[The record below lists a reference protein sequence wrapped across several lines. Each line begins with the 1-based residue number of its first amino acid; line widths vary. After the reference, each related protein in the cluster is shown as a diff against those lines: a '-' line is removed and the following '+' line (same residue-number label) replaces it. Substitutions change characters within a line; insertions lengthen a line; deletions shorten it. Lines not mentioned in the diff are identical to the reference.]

1 MGTSESH
8 ETEMTISDKADR
20 TTHADTAAFRHHEL
34 DSRQNLERPLQ
45 ESRESEARLRE
56 IVDTMP
62 TLAWCNLPDGSNEF
76 VNQRWRD
83 YTGLSPEE
91 VQREGYKV
99 TIHPEDLPKWLNEWR
114 TLVASGQGG
123 EIEVRLRRHDGAYRW
138 FLIRVEPLRDDSGE
152 IVRWYGTNTDIE
164 DRKRAEAALQ
174 WSDALLAGEKRV
186 LEMIAHGETLP
197 RIVEALCQ
205 VVEEQSSDILS
216 SCLLLDAQGTHL
228 RHGAA
233 PRLPQS
239 YIDAIDGVA
248 IGPTGGSCITAA
260 YRAAPV
266 VVSDIAVDPLW
277 ADYRHLPLA
286 HGLRACW
293 SVPIISS
300 EGQVLGTFAMYYRE
314 PRSPSPHE
322 LHVLEQIA
330 SLGAMSITHQRAAE
344 KVRQDERELRQLI
357 DFLPQHVLVLD
368 KDGKLLQANKTML
381 DYNGYTLE
389 EMQGA
394 GTQERI
400 KRDLHPDDLERA
412 NSERSA
418 GLSRGVP
425 FEIEKRM
432 LGKDGRYRWFL
443 FRYKPVLNEDGH
455 IVRWFATA
463 TDIEDRKHAEDRMR
477 NETVALRED
486 IVRSSMFEEIVGS
499 SEALRNILGQVSMV
513 APTDSTVLILGET
526 GTGKELIARAIHK
539 QSNRSA
545 RAFIRVNCAAIPAA
559 LIASELFGHEKGSFT
574 GAIQQRMGRFEAAD
588 GGTIFL
594 DEVGDL
600 PAETQIALLRVL
612 QEREFERVGSVKPI
626 RIDVRVIAATNR
638 ELDEAVAD
646 RTFRQDLFYRL
657 NIFPIR
663 IPSLRERADDIPL
676 LVDYFVERYA
686 KKAGKKIRSISK
698 KTLDLLQSYNWPGN
712 IRELQNVV
720 ERAVILCGGETFSVD
735 ETWLKRESRQPYGP
749 TVALAR
755 TLEEQ
760 EREAIETALSEAHG
774 QVGGPKGAAAK
785 LGVPRQT
792 LESKIKTLAINKFRF
807 KTP

>member
-1 MGTSESH
+1 MSSFQSDD
-8 ETEMTISDKADR
+8 ETEMTIADNPER
-20 TTHADTAAFRHHEL
+20 TTQAGAAASRDHEL
-34 DSRQNLERPLQ
+34 RSRQNLERALQ
-45 ESRESEARLRE
+45 RSRESEARLQK
-56 IVDTMP
+56 IVDTI
-62 TLAWCNLPDGSNEF
+62 T
-76 VNQRWRD
+76 
-83 YTGLSPEE
+83 
-91 VQREGYKV
+91 
-99 TIHPEDLPKWLNEWR
+99 
-114 TLVASGQGG
+114 
-123 EIEVRLRRHDGAYRW
+123 
-138 FLIRVEPLRDDSGE
+138 
-152 IVRWYGTNTDIE
+152 E
-164 DRKRAEAALQ
+164 DRKQTEAALQ
-174 WSDALLAGEKRV
+174 WSTALLAGEKRV
-186 LEMIAHGETLP
+186 IEMIAQGEALP
-197 RIVEALCQ
+197 HVLETLCQ

-216 SCLLLDAQGTHL
+216 SCLLLDAHGTHL
-228 RHGAA
+228 RHAAA

-239 YIDAIDGVA
+239 YIEAIDGVA
-248 IGPTGGSCITAA
+248 IAPSGGSCITAA

-389 EMQGA
+389 EIQGA

-432 LGKDGRYRWFL
+432 LGKDGWYRWFL

-499 SEALRNILGQVSMV
+499 SEALRNILGKFPWSR
-513 APTDSTVLILGET
+513 PLVL
-526 GTGKELIARAIHK
+526 
-539 QSNRSA
+539 RS
-545 RAFIRVNCAAIPAA
+545 
-559 LIASELFGHEKGSFT
+559 
-574 GAIQQRMGRFEAAD
+574 
-588 GGTIFL
+588 
-594 DEVGDL
+594 
-600 PAETQIALLRVL
+600 
-612 QEREFERVGSVKPI
+612 
-626 RIDVRVIAATNR
+626 
-638 ELDEAVAD
+638 
-646 RTFRQDLFYRL
+646 
-657 NIFPIR
+657 
-663 IPSLRERADDIPL
+663 
-676 LVDYFVERYA
+676 
-686 KKAGKKIRSISK
+686 
-698 KTLDLLQSYNWPGN
+698 
-712 IRELQNVV
+712 
-720 ERAVILCGGETFSVD
+720 
-735 ETWLKRESRQPYGP
+735 
-749 TVALAR
+749 
-755 TLEEQ
+755 
-760 EREAIETALSEAHG
+760 
-774 QVGGPKGAAAK
+774 
-785 LGVPRQT
+785 
-792 LESKIKTLAINKFRF
+792 
-807 KTP
+807 